1 MKSKYIAIPL
11 LVGTFFANSVFAFT
25 FTGADCEHGLHDSG
39 LQPFSECNETF
50 ERGFASIPLGDV
62 GAWAQG
68 IDYGNGTS
76 DWGKTD
82 AAFLTSI
89 LVIDFVDT
97 TTKEYR
103 LHVHGSFSGV
113 GGSEM
118 EARMRMISSIDEVSL
133 RQNVI
138 YDGTSVIFETPTP
151 FLGTGDPL
159 GSFSINIISDDPSSL
174 YFIIFG
180 ETAVSDIA
188 PNVALTVGLNV
199 TASAT
204 GPGTTTIDSWNT
216 ARLEILGDN
225 FYSETGE
232 LFADRTVVPIP
243 AAAWLFGSALGL
255 LGWIR
260 RKKNS

>member
-11 LVGTFFANSVFAFT
+11 LVGTFFVNSVFAAT

-50 ERGFASIPLGDV
+50 ERGFASVPLGDV
-62 GAWAQG
+62 GAWSQG
-68 IDYGNGTS
+68 IDYGDGTS

-89 LVIDFVDT
+89 FVTDFVGT
-97 TTKEYR
+97 TTQDYE

-118 EARMRMISSIDEVSL
+118 EARMRMQSSVDEVSL
-133 RQNVI
+133 RQNVV
-138 YDGTSVIFETPTP
+138 YDGTSVIFETPTS
-151 FLGTGDPL
+151 FVGTSGPL
-159 GSFSINIISDDPSSL
+159 GSYSINVVSIDPNSIFFIIS
-174 YFIIFG
+174 G
-180 ETAVSDIA
+180 TTEVSDA
-188 PNVALTVGLNV
+188 NNNVGLTVGLNV
-199 TASAT
+199 VASAT
-204 GPGTTTIDSWNT
+204 EPGTTTIDSWNT
-216 ARLEILGDN
+216 ARLEVLGNN

-243 AAAWLFGSALGL
+243 AAVWLFGSALGL
-255 LGWIR
+255 LGWMR
-260 RKKNS
+260 RKAN